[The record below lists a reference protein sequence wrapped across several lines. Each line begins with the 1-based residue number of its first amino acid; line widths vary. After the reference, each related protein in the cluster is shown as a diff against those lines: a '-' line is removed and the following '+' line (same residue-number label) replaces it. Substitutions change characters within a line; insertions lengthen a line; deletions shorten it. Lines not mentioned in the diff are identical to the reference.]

1 MKHTI
6 LVTIIIAIAMA
17 ITITMTMAI
26 AIAIAIV
33 TSIWLLVRGYG
44 GRDHRP
50 GGAGP

>member
-26 AIAIAIV
+26 AIAIV